1 LIGHFEPDSSVKL
14 RRIERSFWGGSV
26 SGTSFKCYRE
36 YARIGNALK
45 SEHQQMDESTIKV
58 VIHQSPIGKAIMY
71 LLKKVIKVI
80 DTEFLV

>member
-1 LIGHFEPDSSVKL
+1 
-14 RRIERSFWGGSV
+14 
-26 SGTSFKCYRE
+26 
-36 YARIGNALK
+36 
-45 SEHQQMDESTIKV
+45 MDESTIKV